1 MSSRPSLGAG
11 RQRPARL
18 SDLRGRRDPGWNDLA
33 RSSPP
38 TAGPLPQAS
47 VAGYEILGELGR
59 GGMGVVYRARQVGL
73 NRLVALKM
81 ILAGSHAGADDLARF
96 RAEAEAVAA
105 LQHPNIVQIYEV
117 GERDGLP
124 YFSLELVEGG
134 SLADRLDGTPWAARP
149 AAELVAALAR
159 AMEYAHSRGVV
170 HRDLKPANV
179 LLSFSGRSQSGAEA
193 PKITDF
199 GLAKQ
204 LDSAVGRTRTGAI
217 LGTPSYMAPEQAGG
231 RRKEVGP
238 AADVYALGAILY
250 ELLTGRPPFRAETPL
265 DTILQ
270 VLDSEPVPPSRL
282 LPKVARDLETIC
294 LKCLQKE
301 PRRRYA
307 TAGQL
312 ADDLQRF
319 LDDRPILARPTSSW
333 ERLAKWARRRPTVA
347 ALTLV
352 SAITAAVAFALV
364 TWLWR
369 DAESARAGEADQR
382 HRAEDALQDA
392 RISLYF
398 NHIALAEREWRAGNI
413 GRAEDLL
420 NACPEELRAWEW
432 QYLKRLCHCDL
443 LTVGA
448 PVAGYSTIV
457 YSPDGKHLATAGI
470 ENAVLLVDVARG
482 EVARTFHG
490 HSSSVFALAF
500 SPDGR
505 HLATGSLEEGKNR
518 GQIKVWD
525 VDGAQVLFTVPGPPG
540 GATALAASPDGKLL
554 AFAGGNPLN
563 PAPAIVTVIDATS
576 GKLVR
581 NLRGPPGQVN
591 GIAFSPDGRTL
602 VAAGL
607 AYQVIEGVVKAWDTD
622 TGKEQPPFRGHS
634 RGVYGVAFS
643 PDGTRLATASLDQT
657 AIVWDVATRRQVL
670 TYHGHGGG
678 LRAITFSPDGRQVAS
693 AGFDLTVQ
701 LWHARSGRRERT
713 LLGHAGSVTGLAFS
727 PDGRLLATA
736 ARSNRTEPHGELK
749 LWDVK
754 AEQEYRT
761 GFAHVGAL
769 LGLALSADGRRLASA
784 GFDGQV
790 PICDAATLR
799 KITAIRSVPGEANS
813 VAISPD
819 GEQLAARGLDGALKL
834 WDLASGRALRTLGQR
849 GAPLRAVAFSPNGRL
864 LAAETGDNPLLPGLG
879 DIALWDLGTGEKT
892 ATLRGR
898 GVAFSPDTRRL
909 AFGSGNA
916 VKVYDLIARQEVLT
930 LEGHTAEVLA
940 LAFDREGG
948 RLASGSRDRTVR
960 IWDAE
965 AGAFLRELRGHTG
978 PVSGVAFHPGG
989 RRLASA
995 GLDAAQGGKGEVIL
1009 WDLAT
1014 GRQALSLPGNLMV
1027 AFSGDGTRLAAAAAD
1042 VYLAS
1047 DVRVWDARQL
1057 AETEK
1062 AALRAGSGE

>member
-1 MSSRPSLGAG
+1 
-11 RQRPARL
+11 
-18 SDLRGRRDPGWNDLA
+18 
-33 RSSPP
+33 
-38 TAGPLPQAS
+38 
-47 VAGYEILGELGR
+47 
-59 GGMGVVYRARQVGL
+59 
-73 NRLVALKM
+73 
-81 ILAGSHAGADDLARF
+81 
-96 RAEAEAVAA
+96 
-105 LQHPNIVQIYEV
+105 VQIHEV

-159 AMEYAHSRGVV
+159 AMQYAHSRGVI

-179 LLSFSGRSQSGAEA
+179 LLTTLQAA

-231 RRKEVGP
+231 PRKEVGP
-238 AADVYALGAILY
+238 PADVYALGAILY

-270 VLDSEPVPPSRL
+270 VLDTEPVPPSRL
-282 LPKVARDLETIC
+282 QPTVARDLETIC

-307 TAGQL
+307 SAGEL

-319 LDDRPILARPTSSW
+319 LDDRPILARPTSAW
-333 ERLAKWARRRPTVA
+333 ERLAKWARRRPAVA

-369 DAESARAGEADQR
+369 DAERARAGEADQR
-382 HRAEDALQDA
+382 HKAEDALQDA

-398 NHIALAEREWRAGNI
+398 NHIALAEREWRTGNV
-413 GRAEDLL
+413 GRAEELL
-420 NACPEELRAWEW
+420 DACPEELRAWEW
-432 QYLKRLCHCDL
+432 QYLKRVCHSDL

-448 PVAGYSTIV
+448 PVAGYSTIA
-457 YSPDGKHLATAGI
+457 YSPDRKQLATAGI
-470 ENAVLLVDVARG
+470 DNQVLLVNVARG
-482 EVARTFHG
+482 EVIRTFHG

-505 HLATGSLEEGKNR
+505 HLATGSLEEGKIK
-518 GQIKVWD
+518 GQVKVWD
-525 VDGAQVLFTVPGPPG
+525 VDRAQVVFTVPGPPG
-540 GATALAASPDGKLL
+540 GVTALAVSSDGKLL
-554 AFAGGNPLN
+554 AFAGGIPFNA
-563 PAPAIVTVIDATS
+563 APAVVTVIDATS

-591 GIAFSPDGRTL
+591 GIAFSRDGHTL

-607 AYQVIEGVVKAWDTD
+607 AYQVIEGIVKAWDID
-622 TGKEQPPFRGHS
+622 TGKEQAPFRGHS
-634 RGVYGVAFS
+634 RGLYGVAFS

-657 AIVWDVATRRQVL
+657 AILWDVATRRQVL
-670 TYHGHGGG
+670 TYHGHSGG

-701 LWHARSGRRERT
+701 LWDAKSGRRERT

-727 PDGRLLATA
+727 PDGRLLATVA
-736 ARSNRTEPHGELK
+736 WINTAEPHGEVK

-754 AEQEYRT
+754 TEQEYRS

-790 PICDAATLR
+790 SICDAATLR
-799 KITAIRSVPGEANS
+799 KVTTVRSVPGDANS

-819 GEQLAARGLDGALKL
+819 GGQLAARGLDGALQL
-834 WDLASGRALRTLGQR
+834 WDMASGRALRTLGQR
-849 GAPLRAVAFSPNGRL
+849 GAPLRAVAFSPDGRL
-864 LAAETGDNPLLPGLG
+864 LAAETGDNPLLPGVG
-879 DIALWDLGTGEKT
+879 DIALWDLATGEKT
-892 ATLRGR
+892 GILRGR
-898 GVAFSPDTRRL
+898 GVTFSPDSRRL
-909 AFGSGNA
+909 AFATGNA
-916 VKVYDLIARQEVLT
+916 VKVYDLAAQQEVMA

-940 LAFDREGG
+940 VTFDRDGG
-948 RLASGSRDRTVR
+948 RLASGSRDRSVR
-960 IWDAE
+960 LWDAHT
-965 AGAFLRELRGHTG
+965 GDILRELRGHTAA
-978 PVSGVAFHPGG
+978 VSGVAFHPDG

-995 GLDAAQGGKGEVIL
+995 SLDAGQGGKGEVIL

-1014 GRQALSLPGNLMV
+1014 GRQALSLPGNLVV

-1057 AETEK
+1057 TEAEK
-1062 AALRAGSGE
+1062 AALRAGSAE

>member
-1 MSSRPSLGAG
+1 M
-11 RQRPARL
+11 
-18 SDLRGRRDPGWNDLA
+18 
-33 RSSPP
+33 PP
-38 TAGPLPQAS
+38 TQTCPHGHQWEPGATGPRDCPICAAATLDGATLAPGSPSPGSLSPQAA

-105 LQHPNIVQIYEV
+105 LQHPNIVQIHEV

-134 SLADRLDGTPWAARP
+134 SLADRLNGTPWPARP

-159 AMEYAHSRGVV
+159 AMQYAHSRGVV

-179 LLSFSGRSQSGAEA
+179 LLATLQAA

-231 RRKEVGP
+231 PRKEVGP
-238 AADVYALGAILY
+238 PADVYALGAILY

-270 VLDSEPVPPSRL
+270 VLDTEPVPPSRL
-282 LPKVARDLETIC
+282 QPTVARDLETIC

-307 TAGQL
+307 SAGEL

-319 LDDRPILARPTSSW
+319 LEDRPILARPTTAW
-333 ERLAKWARRRPTVA
+333 ERLTKWARRRPAVA

-352 SAITAAVAFALV
+352 SAITATVAFALV

-369 DAESARAGEADQR
+369 DAERARGGEADQR
-382 HRAEDALQDA
+382 HKAEDALQDA

-398 NHIALAEREWRAGNI
+398 NHIALAEREWRAGNVA
-413 GRAEDLL
+413 RAEELL
-420 NACPEELRAWEW
+420 DACPEELRAWEW
-432 QYLKRLCHCDL
+432 QYLKRVCHSDL

-448 PVAGYSTIV
+448 PVAGYSTIA
-457 YSPDGKHLATAGI
+457 YSPDGKQLATAGI
-470 ENAVLLVDVARG
+470 DNEVLLVNVARG
-482 EVARTFHG
+482 AVARTLHG

-500 SPDGR
+500 SHDGR
-505 HLATGSLEEGKNR
+505 HLATGSLDEGKIK
-518 GQIKVWD
+518 GQVKVWD
-525 VDGAQVLFTVPGPPG
+525 VDSAQLVFTVPGPPG
-540 GATALAASPDGKLL
+540 GATALAVSTDGKLL
-554 AFAGGNPLN
+554 AFAGGNPFN
-563 PAPAIVTVIDATS
+563 AAPAVITVIDATS

-591 GIAFSPDGRTL
+591 GIAFSPDGHTL

-622 TGKEQPPFRGHS
+622 TGKEQPPFRGHA

-670 TYHGHGGG
+670 TYHGHSGG

-701 LWHARSGRRERT
+701 LWDAESGRRERT

-727 PDGRLLATA
+727 PDGRLLATVA
-736 ARSNRTEPHGELK
+736 WINTAEPHGEVK
-749 LWDVK
+749 LWDVN
-754 AEQEYRT
+754 AEQEYRS

-769 LGLALSADGRRLASA
+769 LGLALSADGRRLASS

-799 KITAIRSVPGEANS
+799 KITAVRSVPGEANS

-834 WDLASGRALRTLGQR
+834 WDIASGRALRTLGQR
-849 GAPLRAVAFSPNGRL
+849 SAPLRAVAFSPDGRL
-864 LAAETGDNPLLPGLG
+864 LAAETGGNPLLPGVG
-879 DIALWDLGTGEKT
+879 DITLWDLATGEKT

-898 GVAFSPDTRRL
+898 GVAFSPDGRRL
-909 AFGSGNA
+909 AFATGNA
-916 VKVYDLIARQEVLT
+916 VKVYDLAAQQELLS

-940 LAFDREGG
+940 VAFDRDGA
-948 RLASGSRDRTVR
+948 RLASGSRDRTGR
-960 IWDAE
+960 IWDART
-965 AGAFLRELRGHTG
+965 GQILRELRGHTSTI
-978 PVSGVAFHPGG
+978 SGVAFHPGG
-989 RRLASA
+989 QRLATAS
-995 GLDAAQGGKGEVIL
+995 LDAGQGGKGEVIL
-1009 WDLAT
+1009 WDVAT
-1014 GRQALSLPGNLMV
+1014 GRQALSLPGNLVV

-1057 AETEK
+1057 TEAEK
-1062 AALRAGSGE
+1062 AALRAGSGQ

>member
-1 MSSRPSLGAG
+1 MPPTETCPHGHRWEPGASG
-11 RQRPARL
+11 PHECPICAAATL
-18 SDLRGRRDPGWNDLA
+18 DGATLAPG
-33 RSSPP
+33 SPP
-38 TAGPLPQAS
+38 TAGLLPQAS

-81 ILAGSHAGADDLARF
+81 ILAGSHAGAEDLARF

-159 AMEYAHSRGVV
+159 AMQYAHSRGVV

-179 LLSFSGRSQSGAEA
+179 LLATLEAA

-238 AADVYALGAILY
+238 PADVYALGAILY

-270 VLDSEPVPPSRL
+270 VLDTEPVPPSRL

-301 PRRRYA
+301 PRKRYA
-307 TAGQL
+307 SAVEL

-319 LDDRPILARPTSSW
+319 IDDRPILARPTSSW
-333 ERLAKWARRRPTVA
+333 ERLVKWARRRPAVA
-347 ALTLV
+347 VLTLV
-352 SAITAAVAFALV
+352 SAVTAAVAFALV

-382 HRAEDALQDA
+382 HKAEDALQEA

-398 NHIALAEREWRAGNI
+398 NHIALAEREWRAGNV
-413 GRAEDLL
+413 GRAEELL
-420 NACPEELRAWEW
+420 DACPEELRAWEW
-432 QYLKRLCHCDL
+432 QYLKRLCHSDL
-443 LTVGA
+443 LTVGS

-457 YSPDGKHLATAGI
+457 YTADGKYLATAGI
-470 ENAVLLVDVARG
+470 DNAVLLVNVARG
-482 EVARTFHG
+482 EIARTFHG

-500 SPDGR
+500 SHDGR
-505 HLATGSLEEGKNR
+505 HLATGSLEEGKIK
-518 GQIKVWD
+518 GQVKVWD
-525 VDGAQVLFTVPGPPG
+525 VDSAQVVFTVPGPPDG
-540 GATALAASPDGKLL
+540 VTALAASPDGKLL
-554 AFAGGNPLN
+554 AFAGGNPFN
-563 PAPAIVTVIDATS
+563 PAPAVITVIDATS
-576 GKLVR
+576 GKPVR

-591 GIAFSPDGRTL
+591 GIAFSPDGHTL

-607 AYQVIEGVVKAWDTD
+607 AYQVIEGVVKAWQAD
-622 TGKEQPPFRGHS
+622 TGKELAPFRGHS
-634 RGVYGVAFS
+634 RGLYGVAFS

-670 TYHGHGGG
+670 TYHGHSGG

-701 LWHARSGRRERT
+701 LWDAKSGRRERT

-727 PDGRLLATA
+727 PDGRLLATVA
-736 ARSNRTEPHGELK
+736 WINTAEPHGELK

-754 AEQEYRT
+754 AEQEYRS

-784 GFDGQV
+784 GFDGQI

-799 KITAIRSVPGEANS
+799 KITAVRGVPGEANS

-819 GEQLAARGLDGALKL
+819 GEELAARGLDGALKL
-834 WDLASGRALRTLGQR
+834 WDMASGQALRTLGQR
-849 GAPLRAVAFSPNGRL
+849 SAPLRAVAFSPDGRL
-864 LAAETGDNPLLPGLG
+864 LAAETGDNPLLPGVG
-879 DIALWDLGTGEKT
+879 NIALWDLTTGEKLGS
-892 ATLRGR
+892 LRGR
-898 GVAFSPDTRRL
+898 GVTFSPDSRRL
-909 AFGSGNA
+909 AFAMGNA
-916 VKVYDLIARQEVLT
+916 VRVYDLSAQQEVLT

-940 LAFDREGG
+940 VAFDRDGG
-948 RLASGSRDRTVR
+948 RLASGSRDHTVR
-960 IWDAE
+960 LWDAHSGE
-965 AGAFLRELRGHTG
+965 VLREFRGHTG
-978 PVSGVAFHPGG
+978 AVSGVAFHPGG

-995 GLDAAQGGKGEVIL
+995 SLDAGQGGKGEVIL

-1014 GRQALSLPGNLMV
+1014 GRQALSLPGNLVV

-1047 DVRVWDARQL
+1047 DVRVWDARHL
-1057 AETEK
+1057 TEAEK